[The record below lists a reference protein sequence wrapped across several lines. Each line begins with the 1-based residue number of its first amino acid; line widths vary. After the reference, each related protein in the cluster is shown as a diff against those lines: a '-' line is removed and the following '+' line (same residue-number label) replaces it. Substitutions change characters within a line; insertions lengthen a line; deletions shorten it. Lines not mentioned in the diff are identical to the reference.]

1 MTMTVASG
9 SRDFADPRI
18 PNRNECV
25 LRYLVDRW
33 ADERPDKTHVIF
45 EDGEEWSYAELRRR
59 VVSKAAGLQRL
70 GVRQGDHVAAWL
82 PLWRPRPVTS
92 PSDIMEILRRAA

>member
-59 VVSKAAGLQRL
+59 VSPKRQVCSGWASVRGTTLRHGFRAG
-70 GVRQGDHVAAWL
+70 AM
-82 PLWRPRPVTS
+82 P
-92 PSDIMEILRRAA
+92 